1 MSDHKIQVKLLNK
14 ELHVLLRHYKNI
26 LVPNNQ
32 GSGIYDIPKTFWQL
46 EVGLK
51 IENGITKGKPCKFSL
66 YDYEQRMF
74 QRNRFLKRKPT
85 ECERLFNITEPFKTT
100 DEYREFEM
108 NRLINKWDHALERY
122 TFFLKLVTL
131 EADKILKQPEFDWH
145 ETRLSPEIKSGLKDR
160 EERKKKGK
168 LADWEQRIIRYS

>member
-74 QRNRFLKRKPT
+74 QRNRFLKRKPS

-145 ETRLSPEIKSGLKDR
+145 KTRLSPEIEMGLKDR
-160 EERKKKGK
+160 NRREKQGK
-168 LADWEQRIIRYS
+168 LADWEKRIIRYS